1 MKKLF
6 LALAVFMAAPLL
18 FAEARNALLIA
29 EGKYKNFG
37 SLATPENEAKN
48 LKKALEKLNFDVKI
62 IVNANKETILDELY
76 DFERKVQ
83 KAGGVAFFHYGG
95 HAVQVKG
102 KNYLIPVDADI
113 PDESRV
119 ATRAVD
125 ADEVMECM
133 KGDTNIIILDACRNN
148 PLPAASG
155 RSATRGLVMSDI
167 HPRNSV
173 LVYSAQPG
181 KVAQDGVFTPILTE
195 KILLKESFSQ
205 ILMEVRKE
213 VRERTKFEQNPGEY
227 NELEKNIYLA
237 GLEEPKPAPVQAPA
251 AVQAPASVAESA
263 PAFAGGPNPFE
274 DLSNFFV
281 NKSKGEMNISIEDVN
296 FEGKKYKA
304 LSIAG
309 DTGNQNSNWSDW
321 WAASC
326 QSNSGG
332 LLDFMTT
339 GDNIRFKCLGDG
351 KTYRMTLR
359 MVGSEYKDS
368 SFYLFEF
375 PTKKDQVTDV
385 VIPYSRFRLDASS
398 PKKYKFDKKNITAVE
413 FFAYNPGS
421 KTTRSIKIFDV
432 CVY

>member
-6 LALAVFMAAPLL
+6 LALAVFALAPLL

-37 SLATPENEAKN
+37 SLATPESEAKN

-76 DFERKVQ
+76 DFEKKVQ

-213 VRERTKFEQNPGEY
+213 VRERTKYEQNPGEY
-227 NELEKNIYLA
+227 NELETNIYLA
-237 GLEEPKPAPVQAPA
+237 GLNEAKPVHAQEVEYALT
-251 AVQAPASVAESA
+251 
-263 PAFAGGPNPFE
+263 GGVNPFE
-274 DLSNFFV
+274 DETNFFV
-281 NKSKGEMNISIEDVN
+281 NKSKGDMDISIEDVK
-296 FEGKKYKA
+296 FEGKIYKA
-304 LSIAG
+304 LSIKG
-309 DTGNQNSNWSDW
+309 STGPQESDWSDW
-321 WAASC
+321 WGVSC
-326 QSNSGG
+326 QSNDGG
-332 LLDFMTT
+332 MVNFLQN
-339 GDNIRFKCLGDG
+339 GNNIKFKCVGDG
-351 KTYRMTLR
+351 RVWRMTLR
-359 MVGSEYKDS
+359 LVGYEYKTS
-368 SFYLFEF
+368 SFYIYEF
-375 PTKKDQVTDV
+375 PTKNGQVTEV
-385 VIPYSRFRLDASS
+385 VIPYSKFKFDKYS
-398 PKKYKFDKKNITAVE
+398 PKKYNFDKDQITAVE
-413 FFAYNPGS
+413 IFAYNPGS
-421 KTTRSIKIFDV
+421 NAERSLKIFDARV
-432 CVY
+432 F